1 MFAFSSQDTKKVAL
15 VKLVRGDAQHL
26 SSNGDQGKI
35 KKGMWLREGTIIKT
49 SSKSFVR
56 LNFIDKSSMNIGP
69 KSELK
74 IEKFSKKEAGV
85 INVLTGKIRSQ
96 VTKDYL
102 NMDKGK
108 SKLFIKSRNAVMGVR
123 GTDFLFSANKVTGST
138 TTVLFEG
145 SIAFNKI
152 SKGDKLNNLEA
163 IVSKGRMVKPG
174 EVSVSMRSQKKP
186 TVPAKMNSK
195 QFEKLNKNS
204 NFVVSE
210 VKNVKKQKSVVPPGL
225 SGDVVSGDSDNLKAE
240 IKKLVKGSIKED
252 IAGDKK
258 SQVPDEQSK
267 GFVKGD
273 DIKPADGVMVH
284 VDTGMM
290 IAPGVD
296 SKFDKNS
303 GEWVSSTNG
312 GINSAGEYAP
322 PSGFEV
328 NDEGQ
333 MLKVDATTGKPKE
346 IVVMEIRPVDKMP
359 PLDSAPTVEYKAPDS
374 QNSSKNKGPAPAG
387 TMDETNQEFEK
398 NFEEIMNEEEQIEKE
413 ISDNKAKEI
422 GRLPGGDV
430 ADSAE
435 DQEGYLAPPPRPSDC
450 STCNQP
456 DSVFS
461 PDGRIGGSSP
471 PPRSGKTRVKIRVN
485 KK

>member
-1 MFAFSSQDTKKVAL
+1 MIVISGQDTKKVAL

-26 SSNGDQGKI
+26 SSDGDQGKI

-49 SSKSFVR
+49 GNKSFVR
-56 LNFIDKSSMNIGP
+56 LNFIDKSNMNIGP

-152 SKGDKLNNLEA
+152 SKGDTLNNLEA

-174 EVSVSMRSQKKP
+174 EVSVAMRSQKKP
-186 TVPAKMNSK
+186 TVPAKMSSQ
-195 QFEKLNKNS
+195 QFDKLNKNS
-204 NFVVSE
+204 NFKVSD
-210 VKNVKKQKSVVPPGL
+210 VKNVKITKSVVPPGL
-225 SGDVVSGDSDNLKAE
+225 SGDVVSGDSQNLKAE
-240 IKKLVKGSIKED
+240 INKLVKVNIKDD
-252 IAGDKK
+252 IATDNKNNE
-258 SQVPDEQSK
+258 PNEQSR

-284 VDTGMM
+284 VDTGVM

-322 PSGFEV
+322 PSGFVV

-333 MLKVDATTGKPKE
+333 MLKVDVTTGQPKE

-359 PLDSAPTVEYKAPDS
+359 PLDSAPTVDYKAPLNKNGD
-374 QNSSKNKGPAPAG
+374 QNKGPAPAG

-398 NFEEIMNEEEQIEKE
+398 NFEEIMKEEEKIEKE
-413 ISDNKAKEI
+413 IGDYNS
-422 GRLPGGDV
+422 RLPGGDFGN
-430 ADSAE
+430 AAE
-435 DQEGYLAPPPRPSDC
+435 DQEGYLAPPPRPADC

-456 DSVFS
+456 DSIFT
-461 PDGRIGGSSP
+461 PDGRDGGALTAP
-471 PPRSGKTRVKIRVN
+471 KPGKTKLKVRVRRK
-485 KK
+485 